1 MKAGR
6 KQAAEIGASRLQAGT
21 GSIEQVAGRNWQ
33 QGKQRTW
40 EAEAPA
46 RRGWTHRKKQAK
58 QRVLL
63 DLACGRHTT
72 EHGHHMGLGNSS
84 MPVPS

>member
-1 MKAGR
+1 MKEGTENESWQAMKAGR

-21 GSIEQVAGRNWQ
+21 GSIEQAAGRNWQ

-40 EAEAPA
+40 GAEAPA

-58 QRVLL
+58 QRAKQAELTKKRDRPL
-63 DLACGRHTT
+63 
-72 EHGHHMGLGNSS
+72 
-84 MPVPS
+84 